1 VVSFA
6 VCWSRFKVFATRT
19 RVVERQLLPAALQ
32 WRNVPTQCACAV
44 VTADVVRSHARAD
57 DRILSDVKNVIF
69 HTRSNI
75 FPQSVI
81 EGVVV
86 MTAFA
91 GLYPCSEGPY
101 TVSPTLA
108 LIPSL

>member
-1 VVSFA
+1 MRRRHGRCRRF
-6 VCWSRFKVFATRT
+6 SR
-19 RVVERQLLPAALQ
+19 
-32 WRNVPTQCACAV
+32 
-44 VTADVVRSHARAD
+44 ARAD

-75 FPQSVI
+75 FPPSVI

-101 TVSPTLA
+101 TDSPTLA
-108 LIPSL
+108 LTLTVAVGSRHPISTTYYLHGRK